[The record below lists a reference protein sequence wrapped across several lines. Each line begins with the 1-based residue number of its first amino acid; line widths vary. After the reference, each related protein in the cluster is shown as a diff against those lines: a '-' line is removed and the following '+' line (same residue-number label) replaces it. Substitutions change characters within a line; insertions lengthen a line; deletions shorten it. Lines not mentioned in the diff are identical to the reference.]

1 MQAGAFNGA
10 GNRWA
15 KGFSARPGRQ
25 AEKYH
30 GKMSNQRFPFSI
42 SQPCSFLAPGKWPW
56 AWLEWPPPNPK
67 ASPTGQ
73 GCSGWIQTL
82 PALQTKELFSFSV
95 KEPNEKCSDFSRFL
109 ELFFP
114 FLLRSDKR
122 RKTKKRSEEVKGK
135 MQGRGE
141 RMEEKPF

>member
-82 PALQTKELFSFSV
+82 PALQTKELFSFSM
-95 KEPNEKCSDFSRFL
+95 KEPNENVQTFPGSWNYFSPSCFAQTR
-109 ELFFP
+109 EG
-114 FLLRSDKR
+114 KQ
-122 RKTKKRSEEVKGK
+122 KKE
-135 MQGRGE
+135 
-141 RMEEKPF
+141 